1 MLRMRVYRLSLPI
14 TVMGVEVWALAVIGG
29 ATLMSLNL
37 YSGILPFFLTY
48 PAAGAT
54 GFGILK
60 IVTTIKRYFP
70 GKAFFHLMAWLG
82 SGDRYS
88 LERET
93 RCMPLIITG
102 SSQIEQR
109 RTTKAALQKPK
120 VVMQQ
125 TLVQKE

>member
-1 MLRMRVYRLSLPI
+1 MLKMRVYRLSLPI
-14 TVMGVEVWALAVIGG
+14 TVMGVELWALGVVGG

-37 YSGILPFFLTY
+37 YGGILPFFLPY

-60 IVTTIKRYFP
+60 IVTTIKRHFP
-70 GKAFFHLMAWLG
+70 GRAFNHLMTWLT
-82 SGDRYS
+82 SADRYS

-102 SSQIEQR
+102 ASQIQQR
-109 RTTKAALQKPK
+109 RTTKAALQQPK
-120 VVMQQ
+120 VALQAN
-125 TLVQKE
+125 LVQKE

>member
-1 MLRMRVYRLSLPI
+1 MLRMRVFRLALPI
-14 TVMGVEVWALAVIGG
+14 TVMGVELWALGVIGG

-37 YSGILPFFLTY
+37 YTGLLPSVLPY
-48 PAAGAT
+48 PAAAAT

-60 IVTTIKRYFP
+60 IVTIIKRHFP
-70 GKAFFHLMAWLG
+70 GRAFYHLLTWIA
-82 SGDRYS
+82 SGDRYT

-102 SSQIEQR
+102 ASQIEQR
-109 RTTKAALQKPK
+109 RTTKAALQQPK

>member
-1 MLRMRVYRLSLPI
+1 MLKMRVYRLSLPI
-14 TVMGVEVWALAVIGG
+14 TVMGVELWALGVIGG
-29 ATLMSLNL
+29 STLMSLSF
-37 YSGILPFFLTY
+37 YGGFLPFFLPY

-60 IVTTIKRYFP
+60 VVTIIKRNFP
-70 GKAFFHLMAWLG
+70 GRAFNHLMTWLT
-82 SGDRYS
+82 SGDRYI

-109 RTTKAALQKPK
+109 RTTKSALQKPK
-120 VVMQQ
+120 VVLQQ

>member
-14 TVMGVEVWALAVIGG
+14 TVMGIELWALAVVGG
-29 ATLMSLNL
+29 ATLMSLSV
-37 YSGILPFFLTY
+37 YGGFLPFFLPY

-60 IVTTIKRYFP
+60 IVTTIKRHFP
-70 GKAFFHLMAWLG
+70 GRAFNHLMTWIT
-82 SGDRYS
+82 SGDRYT

-102 SSQIEQR
+102 ASQIEQR
-109 RTTKAALQKPK
+109 RTTKAALHQPK
-120 VVMQQ
+120 VALQQ

>member
-1 MLRMRVYRLSLPI
+1 MLRMRVFRLSLPI
-14 TVMGVEVWALAVIGG
+14 TVMGVELWALGVVGG
-29 ATLMSLNL
+29 ATILSLNL
-37 YSGILPFFLTY
+37 YSGFLPSILPY

-60 IVTTIKRYFP
+60 IVTTIKRHFP
-70 GKAFFHLMAWLG
+70 GRAFNHLMTWIT
-82 SGDRYS
+82 SGDRYT
-88 LERET
+88 LEREM

-109 RTTKAALQKPK
+109 RTTKAALQQPK
-120 VVMQQ
+120 VALQQ